1 MKNIFTKKLYS
12 QAFTLIEVLI
22 AMLILAIGLM
32 GLAGMTVVV
41 LRSNMVA
48 QQITEATN
56 LTTSMMEALKREAPR
71 ISAGC
76 PAVNVISLSV
86 GADTCKVIRTSG
98 IEQLHTALTNPWYPS
113 VYNDAGC
120 QVAGILTSNRTFDVI
135 TSNLVTQTQS
145 VNTFCDFD
153 SQILRGQYVRYYR
166 VVDGTVANERNLR
179 AVVLWVDR
187 FGKWRNIHLETT
199 VRRQ

>member
-1 MKNIFTKKLYS
+1 MKKILLPLKLS
-12 QAFTLIEVLI
+12 KAFTLIEVMI
-22 AMLILAIGLM
+22 AMLILAIGLL

-71 ISAGC
+71 ISQGC
-76 PAVNVISLSV
+76 PEENIIVVDAS
-86 GADTCKVIRTSG
+86 TCKIVSTSG
-98 IEQLHTALTNPWYPS
+98 VGQLHVPANPWLPP
-113 VYNDAGC
+113 VYNDVGC
-120 QVAGILTSNRTFDVI
+120 SVAGILTSNRTFDVT
-135 TSNLVTQTQS
+135 TSNLGVLAQTVT
-145 VNTFCDFD
+145 NFCDYD
-153 SQILRGQYVRYYR
+153 SQIQRGQYVRYYR
-166 VVDGTVANERNLR
+166 VVDGAVANERNLR

-187 FGKWRNIHLETT
+187 FGKWRNIRLETT

>member
-1 MKNIFTKKLYS
+1 MKKILLPLKLS
-12 QAFTLIEVLI
+12 KAFTLIEVMI
-22 AMLILAIGLM
+22 AMLILAIGLL

-56 LTTSMMEALKREAPR
+56 LTTSMMEALKLQAPR

-76 PAVNVISLSV
+76 PTLSIIV
-86 GADTCKVIRTSG
+86 VPADASTCKIVSTSG
-98 IEQLHTALTNPWYPS
+98 VGQLHVAANPWLPP
-113 VYNDAGC
+113 VYNDVGC
-120 QVAGILTSNRTFDVI
+120 SVAGILTSNRTFDVT
-135 TSNLVTQTQS
+135 TSNLGVLAQTVT
-145 VNTFCDFD
+145 NFCDYD
-153 SQILRGQYVRYYR
+153 SQIQPGQYVRYYR
-166 VVDGTVANERNLR
+166 VVDGAVANERNLR

-187 FGKWRNIHLETT
+187 FGKWRNIRLETT